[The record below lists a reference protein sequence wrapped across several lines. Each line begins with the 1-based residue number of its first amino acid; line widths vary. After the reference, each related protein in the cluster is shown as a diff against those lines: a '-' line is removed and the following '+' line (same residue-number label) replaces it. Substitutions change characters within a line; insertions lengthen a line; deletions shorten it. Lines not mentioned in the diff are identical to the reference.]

1 MSIYL
6 DVGNSRIKWRL
17 DVSSHTHIAASI
29 DELAQQWQDLGDIAS
44 CELFA
49 CNVRGEAIAVQISV
63 LAQRCFSSPVVW
75 LITTA
80 ECCGVVNG
88 YHDPHRLGVDRWA
101 ALVGARAR
109 IHDTAC
115 IVIDA
120 GTAITVD
127 VLDASGRH
135 RGGVIM
141 PGARTMLGSLDQA
154 AQLFP
159 DVDEN
164 LQSFALQEQALTNS
178 TRDALLAGVIFAVRG
193 GVQAVIAQQA
203 KQINVKIEALF
214 IILTGGDS
222 SMLKLDSMQTSLAPD
237 LVLEGLERLA
247 RGAQ

>member
-75 LITTA
+75 LTTAA

-109 IHDTAC
+109 IHEAAC

-141 PGARTMLGSLDQA
+141 PGLRMMFEGLGA
-154 AQLFP
+154 AQDLHTISNE
-159 DVDEN
+159 DMKR
-164 LQSFALQEQALTNS
+164 FASRPQVLANS
-178 TRDALLAGVIFAVRG
+178 TRDAIVAGVIFSAQG
-193 GVQAVIAQQA
+193 GVKRVIEQQCEQIKA
-203 KQINVKIEALF
+203 KIRSIP
-214 IILTGGDS
+214 ILVTGGDAG
-222 SMLKLDSMQTSLAPD
+222 MLKIDSLQMQWQPD
-237 LVLEGLERLA
+237 LVIEGVALLSGEQA
-247 RGAQ
+247 